1 MRRSSAPSLRT
12 GAPSS
17 GSPSWANSVRPA
29 PFLRPVAPA
38 SSPAQAYPGSTGVTA
53 PGLGEDAEKIL
64 FNAVWCKSS
73 SRKHKKWEDDA
84 VLEVRSAQ
92 RMAVLREV
100 SGGEICRGS
109 GLSRSALES
118 LVPGGTLSF
127 AGRDVEV
134 LERVGKALLDK
145 EASNNRPQMVAA
157 ETEKMVRRRL

>member
-12 GAPSS
+12 GASSS

-38 SSPAQAYPGSTGVTA
+38 GQAYLGSTGVTA
-53 PGLGEDAEKIL
+53 PGSGEDAEKIL

-73 SRKHKKWEDDA
+73 GRKHKKWEDDA
-84 VLEVRSAQ
+84 VLEVRPAQ

-100 SGGEICRGS
+100 SGVEICRGS

-134 LERVGKALLDK
+134 LERVDKALLVK